1 MRSERICVDMRA
13 RVCTRIAIPGS
24 YQKVIRIR
32 ISTKITYPHLAL
44 RVPTGP
50 DLENSERLISG
61 RSDLGAG
68 NHLGAPLRQVAQGR
82 AGSRNA
88 PCACVR
94 LIVRACSDR
103 ASCVRRGPAGPADA
117 AQLEYPLVS
126 AVAVSLLLPGV
137 HILEADLF
145 RRVRVCGLL
154 DLLRRRHE
162 GVAATCSSSRS
173 ISRELLPRKDE
184 GSDSR

>member
-82 AGSRNA
+82 AMRLA
-88 PCACVR
+88 PACG
-94 LIVRACSDR
+94 L
-103 ASCVRRGPAGPADA
+103 SCVRALTALRAFAG
-117 AQLEYPLVS
+117 AQQAQPM
-126 AVAVSLLLPGV
+126 LLSSNTLS
-137 HILEADLF
+137 
-145 RRVRVCGLL
+145 CLL
-154 DLLRRRHE
+154 SQCRFCCL
-162 GVAATCSSSRS
+162 AC
-173 ISRELLPRKDE
+173 IS
-184 GSDSR
+184 